1 MCYES
6 KRGMNIYLAHRHSV
20 SMIFSHNYEVNIP
33 PKAVRVLL
41 RVIQIHVCKDTFIL
55 LCMVSCFSVDGIDFI
70 ASVPMFNFGMGPV
83 SQACIDVDIIDD
95 NDLEGDHTF
104 TVELGA
110 ASPLGTGSPTSTTI
124 TIQDPE
130 GIYL

>member
-1 MCYES
+1 
-6 KRGMNIYLAHRHSV
+6 
-20 SMIFSHNYEVNIP
+20 
-33 PKAVRVLL
+33 
-41 RVIQIHVCKDTFIL
+41 
-55 LCMVSCFSVDGIDFI
+55 MVSCFSVDGTDFT

-83 SQACIDVDIIDD
+83 SPACINVNIVNDS
-95 NDLEGDHTF
+95 DLEGDHTF

-110 ASPLGTGSPTSTTI
+110 TSLPALGTGSPTSTTI